1 MCRQCSGVTWMSHNA
16 NTLEMIVH
24 FLEVLVAKIDDN
36 VSASLE
42 TLNLIPII
50 SEVSEMNAKKNAEK
64 FMSSKEQ
71 KTPEGQAPEEIITEQ
86 HDDVEAV
93 EPEVSAEQVDPR
105 DEKIANL
112 EAQLAEAQK
121 REREVMLRA
130 KADEDN
136 LRRRTEQDIEKAHKF
151 ALEKFVNELLPVIDS
166 LDRALEVADKANPEL
181 APMVEGIEL
190 TLKSMLDVVR
200 KFGVEVI
207 ADTNV
212 PLDPNVH
219 QAIAMVE
226 SEDVAA
232 GNVLSVM
239 QKGYTL
245 NGRTIRAAMVTVAKA
260 K

>member
-1 MCRQCSGVTWMSHNA
+1 MN
-16 NTLEMIVH
+16 
-24 FLEVLVAKIDDN
+24 DDN
-36 VSASLE
+36 LPCSLE
-42 TLNLIPII
+42 SRKLIPII

-86 HDDVEAV
+86 HDEVEAV
-93 EPEVSAEQVDPR
+93 EPDTSAEQVDPR

-112 EAQLAEAQK
+112 EAQLVEAQN
-121 REREVMLRA
+121 RERDGVLRI
-130 KADEDN
+130 KAEMEN
-136 LRRRTEQDIEKAHKF
+136 LRRRTELDVEKAHKF

-166 LDRALEVADKANPEL
+166 LDRALEVADKANPDN
-181 APMVEGIEL
+181 AAMIEGIEL

-207 ADTNV
+207 ADTDV

-226 SEDVAA
+226 SEDVTA
-232 GNVLSVM
+232 GNVLGVM

-260 K
+260 KA

>member
-1 MCRQCSGVTWMSHNA
+1 
-16 NTLEMIVH
+16 
-24 FLEVLVAKIDDN
+24 
-36 VSASLE
+36 
-42 TLNLIPII
+42 
-50 SEVSEMNAKKNAEK
+50 
-64 FMSSKEQ
+64 MSSKEQ

-86 HDDVEAV
+86 HDEVEAV
-93 EPEVSAEQVDPR
+93 EPDASAEQVDPR

-112 EAQLAEAQK
+112 EAQLVEAQN
-121 REREVMLRA
+121 RERESVLRI
-130 KADEDN
+130 KAEMEN
-136 LRRRTEQDIEKAHKF
+136 LRRRTEQDVEKAHKF

-166 LDRALEVADKANPEL
+166 LDRALEVADKANPDN
-181 APMVEGIEL
+181 AAMIEGIEL

-207 ADTNV
+207 ADTDV

-226 SEDVAA
+226 SEEVEA
-232 GNVLSVM
+232 GKALGEM

-260 K
+260 KA

>member
-1 MCRQCSGVTWMSHNA
+1 
-16 NTLEMIVH
+16 
-24 FLEVLVAKIDDN
+24 
-36 VSASLE
+36 
-42 TLNLIPII
+42 
-50 SEVSEMNAKKNAEK
+50 
-64 FMSSKEQ
+64 MSSKEQ
-71 KTPEGQAPEEIITEQ
+71 KTPDGQAPEEIIMEQ
-86 HDDVEAV
+86 HDEVEAV
-93 EPEVSAEQVDPR
+93 VESDDSAGQVDPR

-112 EAQLAEAQK
+112 EAQLAEAES
-121 REREVMLRA
+121 RERETVLRV
-130 KADEDN
+130 KAEMEN

-166 LDRALEVADKANPEL
+166 LDRALEVADKANPDM

-200 KFGVEVI
+200 KFGVEVV

-226 SEDVAA
+226 SDDVAA
-232 GNVLSVM
+232 GNVLGVM

>member
-1 MCRQCSGVTWMSHNA
+1 MLR
-16 NTLEMIVH
+16 
-24 FLEVLVAKIDDN
+24 
-36 VSASLE
+36 
-42 TLNLIPII
+42 
-50 SEVSEMNAKKNAEK
+50 NAEN

-71 KTPEGQAPEEIITEQ
+71 KTPDGQAPEEVITEQ
-86 HDDVEAV
+86 HEAV
-93 EPEVSAEQVDPR
+93 EVETAETAEQVDPR
-105 DEKIANL
+105 DEQIANL
-112 EAQLAEAQK
+112 QAQLAEVQQ
-121 REREVMLRA
+121 RERDAVLRSKAEV
-130 KADEDN
+130 DN
-136 LRRRTEQDIEKAHKF
+136 MRRRTEQDVEKAHKF

-166 LDRALEVADKANPEL
+166 LDRALEVADKANPDMS
-181 APMVEGIEL
+181 AMIEGIEL

-226 SEDVAA
+226 SEDVAP
-232 GNVLSVM
+232 GNVLMVM

-260 K
+260 KA

>member
-1 MCRQCSGVTWMSHNA
+1 
-16 NTLEMIVH
+16 
-24 FLEVLVAKIDDN
+24 
-36 VSASLE
+36 
-42 TLNLIPII
+42 
-50 SEVSEMNAKKNAEK
+50 
-64 FMSSKEQ
+64 MSSKEQ

-86 HDDVEAV
+86 HDEVEAV
-93 EPEVSAEQVDPR
+93 EPDTSAEQVDPR

-112 EAQLAEAQK
+112 EAQLVEAQN
-121 REREVMLRA
+121 RERDGVLRI
-130 KADEDN
+130 KAEMEN
-136 LRRRTEQDIEKAHKF
+136 LRRRTELDVEKAHKF

-166 LDRALEVADKANPEL
+166 LDRALEVADKASPDN
-181 APMVEGIEL
+181 AAMIEGIEL

-207 ADTNV
+207 ADTDV

-232 GNVLSVM
+232 GNVLGVM

-260 K
+260 KA

>member
-1 MCRQCSGVTWMSHNA
+1 
-16 NTLEMIVH
+16 
-24 FLEVLVAKIDDN
+24 
-36 VSASLE
+36 
-42 TLNLIPII
+42 
-50 SEVSEMNAKKNAEK
+50 
-64 FMSSKEQ
+64 MSSKEQ

-86 HDDVEAV
+86 HDEVEAV
-93 EPEVSAEQVDPR
+93 EPDASAEQVDPR

-112 EAQLAEAQK
+112 EAQLVEAQN
-121 REREVMLRA
+121 RERDGVLRI
-130 KADEDN
+130 KAEMEN
-136 LRRRTEQDIEKAHKF
+136 LRRRTEQDVEKAHKF

-166 LDRALEVADKANPEL
+166 LDRALEVAEKANPDN
-181 APMVEGIEL
+181 AAMIEGIEL

-226 SEDVAA
+226 SEEVEA
-232 GNVLSVM
+232 GKVLGVM

-260 K
+260 KA

>member
-1 MCRQCSGVTWMSHNA
+1 MQ
-16 NTLEMIVH
+16 
-24 FLEVLVAKIDDN
+24 
-36 VSASLE
+36 
-42 TLNLIPII
+42 
-50 SEVSEMNAKKNAEK
+50 KNAEK

-86 HDDVEAV
+86 HDEVEAV
-93 EPEVSAEQVDPR
+93 EPEASAEQVDPR

-112 EAQLAEAQK
+112 EAQLVEAQN
-121 REREVMLRA
+121 RERDGVLRI
-130 KADEDN
+130 KAEMEN
-136 LRRRTEQDIEKAHKF
+136 LRRRTELDVEKAHKF

-166 LDRALEVADKANPEL
+166 LDRALEVADKANPDN
-181 APMVEGIEL
+181 AAMIEGIEL

-226 SEDVAA
+226 SEEIEA
-232 GNVLSVM
+232 GKVLGVM

-260 K
+260 KA

>member
-1 MCRQCSGVTWMSHNA
+1 MQ
-16 NTLEMIVH
+16 
-24 FLEVLVAKIDDN
+24 
-36 VSASLE
+36 
-42 TLNLIPII
+42 
-50 SEVSEMNAKKNAEK
+50 KNAEK

-86 HDDVEAV
+86 HDEVEAV
-93 EPEVSAEQVDPR
+93 EPDASAEQVDPR

-112 EAQLAEAQK
+112 EAQLVEAQN
-121 REREVMLRA
+121 RERDSVLRI
-130 KADEDN
+130 KAEMEN
-136 LRRRTEQDIEKAHKF
+136 LRRRTEQDVEKAHKF

-166 LDRALEVADKANPEL
+166 LDRALEVADKANPDN
-181 APMVEGIEL
+181 AAMIEGIEL

-226 SEDVAA
+226 SEEIEA
-232 GNVLSVM
+232 GKVLGVM

-260 K
+260 KA

>member
-1 MCRQCSGVTWMSHNA
+1 
-16 NTLEMIVH
+16 
-24 FLEVLVAKIDDN
+24 
-36 VSASLE
+36 
-42 TLNLIPII
+42 
-50 SEVSEMNAKKNAEK
+50 
-64 FMSSKEQ
+64 MSSKEQ

-86 HDDVEAV
+86 HDEVEAV
-93 EPEVSAEQVDPR
+93 EPDASAEQVDPR

-112 EAQLAEAQK
+112 EAQLVEAQN
-121 REREVMLRA
+121 RERESVLRI
-130 KADEDN
+130 KAEMEN
-136 LRRRTEQDIEKAHKF
+136 LRRRTEQDVEKAHKF

-166 LDRALEVADKANPEL
+166 LDRALEVADKANPDN
-181 APMVEGIEL
+181 AAMIEGIEL

-207 ADTNV
+207 ADTDV

-226 SEDVAA
+226 SEEIEA
-232 GNVLSVM
+232 GKVLGVM

-260 K
+260 KA

>member
-1 MCRQCSGVTWMSHNA
+1 
-16 NTLEMIVH
+16 
-24 FLEVLVAKIDDN
+24 
-36 VSASLE
+36 
-42 TLNLIPII
+42 
-50 SEVSEMNAKKNAEK
+50 
-64 FMSSKEQ
+64 MSSKEQ

-86 HDDVEAV
+86 HDEVEAV
-93 EPEVSAEQVDPR
+93 EPDTSAEQVDPR

-112 EAQLAEAQK
+112 EAQLVEAQN
-121 REREVMLRA
+121 RERDGVLRI
-130 KADEDN
+130 KAEMEN
-136 LRRRTEQDIEKAHKF
+136 LRRRTELDVEKAHKF

-166 LDRALEVADKANPEL
+166 LDRALEVADKANPDN
-181 APMVEGIEL
+181 AAMIEGIEL
-190 TLKSMLDVVR
+190 TLKAMLDVVR

-207 ADTNV
+207 ADTDV

-232 GNVLSVM
+232 GNVLGVM

-260 K
+260 KA

>member
-1 MCRQCSGVTWMSHNA
+1 
-16 NTLEMIVH
+16 
-24 FLEVLVAKIDDN
+24 
-36 VSASLE
+36 
-42 TLNLIPII
+42 
-50 SEVSEMNAKKNAEK
+50 
-64 FMSSKEQ
+64 MSSKEQ

-86 HDDVEAV
+86 HDEVEAV
-93 EPEVSAEQVDPR
+93 EPDASAEQVDPR

-112 EAQLAEAQK
+112 EAQLVEAQN
-121 REREVMLRA
+121 RERDGVLRI
-130 KADEDN
+130 KAEMEN
-136 LRRRTEQDIEKAHKF
+136 LRRRTEQDVEKAHKF

-166 LDRALEVADKANPEL
+166 LDRALEVADKANPDN
-181 APMVEGIEL
+181 AAMIEGIEL

-207 ADTNV
+207 ADTDV

-226 SEDVAA
+226 SEEVEA
-232 GNVLSVM
+232 GKVLGVM

-260 K
+260 KG

>member
-1 MCRQCSGVTWMSHNA
+1 MQ
-16 NTLEMIVH
+16 
-24 FLEVLVAKIDDN
+24 
-36 VSASLE
+36 
-42 TLNLIPII
+42 
-50 SEVSEMNAKKNAEK
+50 KNAEK

-93 EPEVSAEQVDPR
+93 ESDASAEQVDPR

-112 EAQLAEAQK
+112 EAQLVEAQN
-121 REREVMLRA
+121 RERDGVLRI
-130 KADEDN
+130 KAEMEN
-136 LRRRTEQDIEKAHKF
+136 LRRRTELDVEKAHKF

-166 LDRALEVADKANPEL
+166 LDRALEVADKANPDN
-181 APMVEGIEL
+181 AAMIEGIEL

-226 SEDVAA
+226 SEEIEA
-232 GNVLSVM
+232 GKVLGVM

-260 K
+260 KA

>member
-1 MCRQCSGVTWMSHNA
+1 
-16 NTLEMIVH
+16 
-24 FLEVLVAKIDDN
+24 
-36 VSASLE
+36 
-42 TLNLIPII
+42 
-50 SEVSEMNAKKNAEK
+50 
-64 FMSSKEQ
+64 MSSKEQ

-86 HDDVEAV
+86 HDEVEAV
-93 EPEVSAEQVDPR
+93 EPDTSAEQVDPR

-112 EAQLAEAQK
+112 KAQLVEAQN
-121 REREVMLRA
+121 RERDGVLRI
-130 KADEDN
+130 KAEMEN
-136 LRRRTEQDIEKAHKF
+136 LRRRTELDVEKAHKF

-166 LDRALEVADKANPEL
+166 LDRALEVADKANPDN
-181 APMVEGIEL
+181 AAMIEGIEL

-207 ADTNV
+207 ADTDV

-232 GNVLSVM
+232 GNVLGVM

-260 K
+260 KA

>member
-1 MCRQCSGVTWMSHNA
+1 MQ
-16 NTLEMIVH
+16 
-24 FLEVLVAKIDDN
+24 
-36 VSASLE
+36 
-42 TLNLIPII
+42 
-50 SEVSEMNAKKNAEK
+50 KNAEK

-86 HDDVEAV
+86 HDEVEAV
-93 EPEVSAEQVDPR
+93 EPDTSAEQVDPR

-112 EAQLAEAQK
+112 EAQLVEAQN
-121 REREVMLRA
+121 RERDGILRI
-130 KADEDN
+130 KAEMEN
-136 LRRRTEQDIEKAHKF
+136 LRRRTEQDVEKAHKF

-166 LDRALEVADKANPEL
+166 LDRALEVADKANPDN
-181 APMVEGIEL
+181 AAMIEGIEL

-207 ADTNV
+207 ADTDV

-226 SEDVAA
+226 SEEIEA
-232 GNVLSVM
+232 GKVLGVM

-260 K
+260 KA

>member
-1 MCRQCSGVTWMSHNA
+1 
-16 NTLEMIVH
+16 
-24 FLEVLVAKIDDN
+24 
-36 VSASLE
+36 
-42 TLNLIPII
+42 
-50 SEVSEMNAKKNAEK
+50 
-64 FMSSKEQ
+64 MSSKEQ

-86 HDDVEAV
+86 HDEVEAV
-93 EPEVSAEQVDPR
+93 EPEASAEQVDPR

-112 EAQLAEAQK
+112 EAQLVEAQN
-121 REREVMLRA
+121 RERDGVLRI
-130 KADEDN
+130 KAEMEN
-136 LRRRTEQDIEKAHKF
+136 LRRRTELDVEKAHKF

-166 LDRALEVADKANPEL
+166 LDRALEVADKANPDN
-181 APMVEGIEL
+181 AAMIEGIEL

-226 SEDVAA
+226 SEEIEA
-232 GNVLSVM
+232 GKVLGVM
-239 QKGYTL
+239 QRGYTL

-260 K
+260 KA

>member
-1 MCRQCSGVTWMSHNA
+1 
-16 NTLEMIVH
+16 
-24 FLEVLVAKIDDN
+24 
-36 VSASLE
+36 
-42 TLNLIPII
+42 
-50 SEVSEMNAKKNAEK
+50 
-64 FMSSKEQ
+64 MSSKEQ
-71 KTPEGQAPEEIITEQ
+71 KTPEGQASEEIITEQ
-86 HDDVEAV
+86 HDEVEAV
-93 EPEVSAEQVDPR
+93 EPDASAEQVDPR

-112 EAQLAEAQK
+112 EAQLVEAQN
-121 REREVMLRA
+121 RERESVLRI
-130 KADEDN
+130 KAEMEN
-136 LRRRTEQDIEKAHKF
+136 LRRRTEQDVEKAHKF

-166 LDRALEVADKANPEL
+166 LDRALEVADKANPDN
-181 APMVEGIEL
+181 AAMIEGIEL

-226 SEDVAA
+226 SEEIEA
-232 GNVLSVM
+232 GKVLGVM

-260 K
+260 KA

>member
-1 MCRQCSGVTWMSHNA
+1 
-16 NTLEMIVH
+16 
-24 FLEVLVAKIDDN
+24 
-36 VSASLE
+36 
-42 TLNLIPII
+42 
-50 SEVSEMNAKKNAEK
+50 
-64 FMSSKEQ
+64 MSSKEQ

-93 EPEVSAEQVDPR
+93 EPDASAEQVDPR

-112 EAQLAEAQK
+112 EAQLVEAQN
-121 REREVMLRA
+121 RERDSVLRI
-130 KADEDN
+130 KAEMEN
-136 LRRRTEQDIEKAHKF
+136 LRRRTEQDVEKAHKF

-166 LDRALEVADKANPEL
+166 LDRALEVADKANPDN
-181 APMVEGIEL
+181 AAMIEGIEL

-200 KFGVEVI
+200 KFGVEVVG
-207 ADTNV
+207 DTNV

-226 SEDVAA
+226 SEDVEA
-232 GNVLSVM
+232 GKVLGVM

-260 K
+260 KA